1 MDLYMGHVI
10 LVVVG
15 MEPHLHMEQVTFG
28 FYNLA
33 FQSE

>member
-15 MEPHLHMEQVTFG
+15 MEPHLHMEQVHDT
-28 FYNLA
+28 YYI
-33 FQSE
+33 S